1 MKEETKFYSVTIS
14 KQIKEN
20 SYVFIIETSN
30 RYIPDYTTTSQNI
43 YIQRFKQNDITDCY
57 MFIHKYAKC
66 VNISDI
72 HIINM
77 DTFNEQYTGEKSPEY
92 NLN

>member
-1 MKEETKFYSVTIS
+1 MKEEKKFYSVMVI

-20 SYVFIIETSN
+20 AYVFIIETTN
-30 RYIPDYTTTSQNI
+30 RYVPDYNTISQNI
-43 YIQRFKQNDITDCY
+43 YIQRFKQNDITNCY
-57 MFIHKYAKC
+57 MFIHNYAKC

-72 HIINM
+72 RIINK
-77 DTFNEQYTGEKSPEY
+77 DTFNEQYLDETSPNY